1 MLISGLEPVLPY
13 LYLIN
18 PIYIVSSASAN
29 FVDAY
34 HTNVFVYGVP
44 TSLADVDA
52 YGNYGFTQP
61 GCTGKWTAIFD

>member
-1 MLISGLEPVLPY
+1 MMLISGLEPAFSH
-13 LYLIN
+13 LYLLYPIN
-18 PIYIVSSASAN
+18 PQYILSSASAN

-52 YGNYGFTQP
+52 YANYGFKQP
-61 GCTGKWTAIFD
+61 GCNGK